1 MKKLGKILLFGAAVG
16 TAAAATYHYFKK
28 MEKNSESTMEDEDNV
43 FVIEDED
50 SYFEDE
56 DFDNDLE
63 ITAFDEVELD
73 EDATVSVEEFI
84 QDPTPDTDIDD
95 MASTTPEPVFSP
107 LADTL
112 MQEEDVEE
120 FFDEDDEEPTEE

>member
-1 MKKLGKILLFGAAVG
+1 MKKFGKILLFGAAVG
-16 TAAAATYHYFKK
+16 TAAAATYHYLKK
-28 MEKNSESTMEDEDNV
+28 MEKESETTIDDEDNT

-63 ITAFDEVELD
+63 ITAFDEAELD

-84 QDPTPDTDIDD
+84 QDPTPDTDIED
-95 MASTTPEPVFSP
+95 MATTTPEPSFSP
-107 LADTL
+107 LAETL

-120 FFDEDDEEPTEE
+120 FFDEDDEAPVEE